1 MSKLKEP
8 LLKTTTEISCK
19 HQGEFEN
26 MEKRRRVGKREL
38 AVGFAILIAFSSV
51 LISQAAA
58 TDDELNLPSSP
69 IRIEVSDGMES
80 YFSTKLSDVPS
91 DYDVT
96 NGTYLGWC
104 IDARTEM
111 PRSPATHAVILYSSN
126 SPPGEL
132 AGERWD
138 MVNYILN
145 HKQGTAQDI
154 QQSIWYF
161 IRMDGKYVPT
171 SSQAWLIIN
180 ETIANG
186 DGFVPE
192 SGQIVAAICF
202 PVVLHP
208 ELNSVQI
215 SIIEVQIAVIPEF
228 PVFLILPLFVVE
240 TLLVVAIYRRK
251 PRSH

>member
-26 MEKRRRVGKREL
+26 MENRRIVGKRKL

-171 SSQAWLIIN
+171 SSQAWNIIN

-192 SGQIVAAICF
+192 SGQIVAVVCF

-251 PRSH
+251 PRGH